1 MQFSQFGDQQDRL
14 QLDPGHGESV
24 NAFLYGDVGG
34 SFRAAEVACYFTRTI
49 SRIGI
54 AYFPRPANSVNL
66 SATLYVTTTSYLGD
80 EPIGGT
86 GSTAILGPN
95 ASGNHVMY
103 VDVIPADRVS
113 LNIGINVAPSPN
125 VVDDYWEFTIIGSNN
140 KKLGVT
146 P

>member
-1 MQFSQFGDQQDRL
+1 
-14 QLDPGHGESV
+14 
-24 NAFLYGDVGG
+24 
-34 SFRAAEVACYFTRTI
+34 
-49 SRIGI
+49 
-54 AYFPRPANSVNL
+54 
-66 SATLYVTTTSYLGD
+66 
-80 EPIGGT
+80 
-86 GSTAILGPN
+86 
-95 ASGNHVMY
+95 MY